1 MRGAGTYAC
10 AVRAVTFQA
19 PGEVRVEERPEPALL
34 AADDAVVR
42 VEATGICGSDLH
54 IYHGRVQIEPGFVIG
69 HEYVGTVVEAGDA
82 VTEIGVGDRVL
93 GTYCTACGG
102 CFFCRRGEYHKCDDG
117 RVFGH
122 GATLGSL
129 PGAQADLVLVPHAN
143 LALRR
148 VPEGVSDDA
157 ALFAGD
163 VAGTAYHAIAEGGF
177 EPGGSVAVLGLG
189 PVGLCSVQVARA
201 AGAALVVAVDSVEER
216 LRMAEGLGAST
227 VHLTEGDPRGEVKK
241 LTEGRGVDL
250 SVDAVG
256 HPDALDLACRLA
268 RKAGTVSVT
277 GVYAERAEVHMG
289 VVWIKALTLRTG
301 HANVIGHL
309 DRVLAMLASG
319 VLDPTPLVTHHMGL
333 DEAADAYAV
342 YDRREAL
349 KIVLSP

>member
-1 MRGAGTYAC
+1 MLP

-19 PGEVRVEERPEPALL
+19 PGEVRLEELPDPSLQ
-34 AADDAVVR
+34 AADDASVR

-69 HEYVGTVVEAGDA
+69 HEYVGTVVEVGDG
-82 VTEIGVGDRVL
+82 VSDVEVGDRVL
-93 GTYCTACGG
+93 GTYGTACGG
-102 CFFCRRGEYHKCDDG
+102 CFFCRRGEYHKCDEA

-129 PGAQADLVLVPHAN
+129 QGAQAELVLVPHAN
-143 LALRR
+143 LVLRR
-148 VPEGVSDDA
+148 VPEGLSDDA

-163 VAGTAYHAIAEGGF
+163 VAGTAYHAIVEGALQ
-177 EPGGSVAVLGLG
+177 PGGTVAVLGLG
-189 PVGLCSVQVARA
+189 PVGLCAVLLARA
-201 AGAALVVAVDSVEER
+201 AGAATVVAVDSVADR
-216 LRMAEGLGAST
+216 LRVAESLGAT
-227 VHLTEGDPRGEVKK
+227 AVHLADGDPRGTVKE

-250 SVDAVG
+250 SIDAVG
-256 HPDALDLACRLA
+256 HPDALDLGCRLA

-301 HANVIGHL
+301 HANVIAHL
-309 DRVLAMLASG
+309 DPVLAMLASG
-319 VLDPTPLVTHHMGL
+319 VLDPTPLVTHHMKL
-333 DEAADAYAV
+333 DEAPEAYGV

-349 KIVLSP
+349 KIVLEP